1 MAAEIELFN
10 DLTNSELVKGLN
22 DKSAFTLKSFFQGA
36 QIDLKLYP
44 IKPIVGAVSP
54 NYYSL
59 VSTATLL
66 PFVYVGPAPGA
77 TALLAYQDVWTL
89 DATNGFFRATLNL
102 NTTEMNAAIGSTGTF
117 STTFEIQWSDSGVR
131 RTTYQSG
138 ITMKATVFDPTGA
151 ASLPASSVGY
161 YTKAELD
168 AMFVKWDNYG
178 TPSSWGKA
186 LNTVSPD
193 GASQRFEGVR
203 NDKSAQDDII

>member
-22 DKSAFTLKSFFQGA
+22 DKSTFTLKSFFQGA
-36 QIDLKLYP
+36 QIALKLYP
-44 IKPIVGAVSP
+44 IQPIVGAVSP
-54 NYYSL
+54 NYYSK
-59 VSTATLL
+59 VPASTLL

-77 TALLAYQDVWTL
+77 TALLAYQDVWSY
-89 DATNGFFRATLNL
+89 DSTNGCFSATLNL
-102 NTTEMNAAIGSTGTF
+102 NTTEMNAAIGSNGTF

-151 ASLPASSVGY
+151 ASLPGLATAY

-168 AMFVKWDNYG
+168 AVFVKWIN
-178 TPSSWGKA
+178 SEAQSLGKGIS
-186 LNTVSPD
+186 LYSPD
-193 GASQRFEGVR
+193 GASIRTLGVR
-203 NDKSAQDDII
+203 NDKSAQDDIL